1 MHVVAAVGPLTK
13 IKTQVKLAAL
23 VGQVKGFHAQRFAT
37 KVAPAGVFQR
47 GKNIKQRVLRC
58 ISFNPSGLN
67 DPLKRA
73 ALGGQRT
80 AKGGIHRAG
89 QLGKTS
95 LCIHARPHHQRVHKQ
110 AHKALN
116 LIVLSVGRGAAH
128 NNVIL
133 PCVAQQKGIDQSQ

>member
-1 MHVVAAVGPLTK
+1 M
-13 IKTQVKLAAL
+13 
-23 VGQVKGFHAQRFAT
+23 HAQRLTA
-37 KVAPAGVFQR
+37 KVAPAGAFQG
-47 GKNIKQRVLRC
+47 GKNVKQRVLRC
-58 ISFNPSGLN
+58 ISFNPNGLN
-67 DPLKRA
+67 DPLKGA
-73 ALGGQRT
+73 ALGGQRM

-89 QLGKTS
+89 QLGKTG
-95 LCIHARPHHQRVHKQ
+95 LRIHARPHHQRVHKQ